1 MNLWCLNQEINTN
14 TVQTNALM
22 SAVID
27 IYVYVF
33 QITEPDSSYDWQ

>member
-14 TVQTNALM
+14 TVQINALM

-27 IYVYVF
+27 IYVF